1 MRRIVN
7 TEYEEKKQELSDIDT
22 DAAAI
27 LEKYR
32 ISKENTERSNL
43 TYTDIGGG
51 GSVSA
56 MAWCRGCD
64 NYGEVGYP
72 HVGYNIGG
80 VAGRQSG
87 YLLGCDNNA
96 AVHGRKDIG
105 GIVGQAEPYLWL
117 NTSADRLDEVR
128 DNLDILHDMA
138 NQLLDGYQWSGGR
151 C

>member
-1 MRRIVN
+1 MVGF
-7 TEYEEKKQELSDIDT
+7 SD
-22 DAAAI
+22 
-27 LEKYR
+27 
-32 ISKENTERSNL
+32 
-43 TYTDIGGG
+43 G
-51 GSVSA
+51 VVQ
-56 MAWCRGCD
+56 GCD

-138 NQLLDGYQWSGGR
+138 KSASG
-151 C
+151 